1 MQAAGWKRPEFL
13 LPVTFLAAIVVGTG
27 VLLLPGMT
35 TGNEPVGPLE
45 AFFTATSAVCV
56 TGLIVVDTGSAF
68 TEAGQAVILT
78 LIQLGGLGIMT
89 FSVLVLVLAGK
100 RLALQQEA
108 AFRETFTQVGGWRL
122 SRLLGAIFAVTLLF
136 EGIGFLILRGSM
148 DDNWSALFH
157 AVSAFCNA
165 GFSLNA
171 NSLQHESTLAVLT
184 CLGLF
189 VIGGLGFTTLLELGR
204 ALRPRRGKSPRFSL
218 HAKLVFITT
227 FALWGIGAIV
237 MLLEGNSLLDSVFMS
252 ASTRTAGFDTTP
264 VGLLSGAVLVIYVP
278 LMFIGASPGSTGGGI
293 KTTTFALFLL
303 HSVSV
308 LRGRDHVR
316 AFGRE
321 VPLDQVRR
329 MFAVVA
335 CSGVIVFFAIFFLYV
350 FEGEHSE
357 DLLGLGFEAVSAFG
371 TVGLSTGITSELS
384 APSQLLL
391 CAVMFIGRV
400 GSLSI
405 FLAILRQAPPRRVRR
420 PEERILIG

>member
-1 MQAAGWKRPEFL
+1 MQTAGWKRPEFL
-13 LPVTFLAAIVVGTG
+13 LPITFLAAIVVGTG
-27 VLLLPGMT
+27 ALLLPGMT
-35 TGNEPVGPLE
+35 TGSEPVGVLE

-100 RLALQQEA
+100 RLALRQESA
-108 AFRETFTQVGGWRL
+108 IRETFTQVGGWTLR
-122 SRLLGAIFAVTLLF
+122 RLLGAIFAVTVLF
-136 EGIGFLILRGSM
+136 EAIGFFVLRTSM
-148 DDNWSALFH
+148 EDDWSALFH
-157 AVSAFCNA
+157 TVSAFCNA

-171 NSLQHESTLAVLT
+171 NSLQHESTLSVLT
-184 CLGLF
+184 CMGLF
-189 VIGGLGFTTLLELGR
+189 VIGGLGFTTLLEIGR
-204 ALRPRRGKSPRFSL
+204 ALRPTRQVRPRFSL
-218 HAKLVFITT
+218 HAKLVFLTTIT
-227 FALWGIGAIV
+227 LWVAGAVV
-237 MLLEGNSLLDSVFMS
+237 MLAEGNSLLDSIFMS

-264 VGLLSGAVLVIYVP
+264 VAGLSGAVLVIFVP

-303 HSVSV
+303 HAAAV
-308 LRGRDHVR
+308 LKGRDHVR
-316 AFGRE
+316 TFGRE

-350 FEGEHSE
+350 FEGEQSE

-371 TVGLSTGITSELS
+371 TVGLSTGITSELT
-384 APSQLLL
+384 AASQLLL
-391 CAVMFIGRV
+391 CVVMFIGRV